1 MPLPFSTHHSS
12 QQINQSQPDTLTSPP
27 LNAERNTKDHLL
39 PNTTMPPQNQAAWL
53 TAAKARPLTVGPAPY
68 TPPGPGQIVI
78 RNAAVAIN
86 PVDWVKQQ
94 LGDVLLTHIHYPF
107 IQGGDVAGTV
117 VEVGP
122 APTPRFRV
130 GDRVVGVAMSIAE
143 DVNNP
148 AEGAFQLYT
157 VLREHL
163 AAPLPQGLCFEQAC
177 VIPLA
182 LATAGYGLFHGEFL
196 GLDMPTVPARRA
208 LGGKPRAVIVTGGA
222 TSVGSNGVQ
231 LAVAAGYEVISTA
244 SPKNFEY
251 VKKLGARHVF
261 DYHEDAKT
269 LVAKIL
275 AVLEDRSLAGALAI
289 GEGSIELCAALMNR
303 HADTTHR
310 FIAAANPPSSAI
322 PGAQVSFIDIRDA
335 ANPDGHIARIW
346 KYFLPRALAEG
357 NFVALPQALVVG
369 KGLEKIQEAMDL
381 QMQGVSAKK
390 IVVALD

>member
-1 MPLPFSTHHSS
+1 MS
-12 QQINQSQPDTLTSPP
+12 
-27 LNAERNTKDHLL
+27 
-39 PNTTMPPQNQAAWL
+39 PQNQAAWL
-53 TAAKARPLTVGPAPY
+53 TGAKVRPLAVGPAPY

-86 PVDWVKQQ
+86 PVDWVKQM
-94 LGDVLLTHIHYPF
+94 LGDVLLTHIQYPF

-122 APTPRFRV
+122 GSSPRFRV
-130 GDRVVGVAMSIAE
+130 GDRVVGLAMSIAE

-148 AEGAFQLYT
+148 TEGAFQLYT

-163 AAPLPQGLCFEQAC
+163 ATPLPSSLSFEQAS

-208 LGGKPRAVIVTGGA
+208 TEGKPRAVIVTGGA

-244 SPKNFEY
+244 SPKNFDY
-251 VKKLGARHVF
+251 VKKLGAQHVF
-261 DYHEDAKT
+261 DYHEDAQALAT
-269 LVAKIL
+269 KIVG
-275 AVLEDRSLAGALAI
+275 VLDGRSLAGALAI
-289 GEGSIELCAALMNR
+289 GEGSIELSAAVMER

-310 FIAAANPPSSAI
+310 FIAAANPPSGAI
-322 PGAQVSFIDIRDA
+322 PGVQVRFIDSKDVA
-335 ANPDGHIARIW
+335 QPNGHIARIW
-346 KYFLPRALAEG
+346 KDYLPQALEEG
-357 NFVALPQALVVG
+357 HFVALPEASVVG

-390 IVVALD
+390 IVVSLD